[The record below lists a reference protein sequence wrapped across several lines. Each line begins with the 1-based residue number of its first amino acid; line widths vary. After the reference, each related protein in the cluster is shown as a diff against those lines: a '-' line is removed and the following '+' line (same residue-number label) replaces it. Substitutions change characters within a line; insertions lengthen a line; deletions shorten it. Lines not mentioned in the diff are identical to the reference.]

1 MAGAKAGKADPA
13 AAPSLEDVTCPIC
26 LSLLLEPVTLP
37 CHHSLCLQCFQE
49 HVSITSLAC
58 PMCRTR
64 ISVWVRKNT
73 KTKTLVDAKL
83 WRAIKNHFP
92 AQLEARLAGLE
103 DDSGIFSNLPQQRV
117 SQPGEIRQEYE
128 TLIEQETQEARQR
141 KTKEEVASIKLIQE
155 LQEEERKRREEEEQ
169 QQEHLALEDFLLAI
183 ELKKRDVAQMETRQK
198 ELDEICLQDEDLAR
212 QLERAESR
220 SPQVVSKSKGA
231 GASKTPT
238 ASQKGPMDLFLG
250 QKGVSRGHRS
260 QASASVLGSSD
271 TNTILPGEPSSSPH
285 LREATLKRFPSNGSE
300 SESDEASSRRQVAGG
315 KENII
320 EQCHSSPSHS
330 GESSKGR
337 QARCDPQ
344 FSPDIDSF
352 CVTTIRS
359 PTRNKGS
366 QGSSRALIDG
376 DSTSENEE
384 EEPVQR
390 SEISNNNP
398 PEEDLSFLLKWE
410 SDKDSLAALLAEQKR
425 AEAQLQ
431 QELQDRL
438 LAEALQ
444 EELNTAK
451 MVLRTKGS
459 EDEYALRRR
468 KRPSSPLQQQAGPSS
483 RNSSK
488 RQATLSEVLGKR
500 SSSV

>member
-183 ELKKRDVAQMETRQK
+183 ELK
-198 ELDEICLQDEDLAR
+198 
-212 QLERAESR
+212 RAESR

-320 EQCHSSPSHS
+320 GQCHSSPSHS

-337 QARCDPQ
+337 QACCDPQ

-366 QGSSRALIDG
+366 QGSSRALTDG
-376 DSTSENEE
+376 DSASENEE